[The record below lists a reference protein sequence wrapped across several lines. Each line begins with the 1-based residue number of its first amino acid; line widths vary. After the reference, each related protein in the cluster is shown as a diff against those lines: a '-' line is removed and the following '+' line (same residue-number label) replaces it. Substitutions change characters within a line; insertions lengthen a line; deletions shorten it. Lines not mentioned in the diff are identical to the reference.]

1 MLQKRIIPCLLLK
14 DKGLVKTIGFENPRY
29 IGDPI
34 NAVRIFNQKNA
45 DEIIFLN
52 ISRSKIEHQR
62 NWQLVNDSQTIDLI
76 SKISDE
82 CFMPLGYGGG
92 IRSIEDIKELFKAG
106 VEKVSINTSAV
117 ECPSLI
123 REASRIFGSQS
134 ITVSIDVKINKRNVY
149 EVFIYGGT
157 KGSGKD
163 PISHATNMESLGA
176 GEIIINSIDND
187 GIMQGYDIELI
198 KSISRS
204 VKIPVIA
211 CGGCGNLNDFTKAI
225 LEGGASAV
233 AAGSFFVFHGKKRA
247 VLINYPNNEERKIV
261 CDTTWRY

>member
-34 NAVRIFNQKNA
+34 NAIRIFNQKNA
-45 DEIIFLN
+45 DEIFFLN
-52 ISRSKIEHQR
+52 ITRSKIK
-62 NWQLVNDSQTIDLI
+62 NNGDWQLVNDSQTLDLI

-92 IRSIEDIKELFKAG
+92 IRNIEDIKELFKAG
-106 VEKVSINTSAV
+106 VEKVSINTSSV

-123 REASRIFGSQS
+123 KEASRIFGSQS
-134 ITVSIDVKINKRNVY
+134 ITASIDVKINERNVY

-157 KGSGKD
+157 KGTAKD
-163 PISHATNMESLGA
+163 PVDHAMNMESLGA
-176 GEIIINSIDND
+176 GEILLNSVDND
-187 GIMQGYDIELI
+187 GTMQGYNIDLI

-211 CGGCGNLNDFTKAI
+211 CGGCGKFIDFTKAI
-225 LEGGASAV
+225 HEGGASAV
-233 AAGSFFVFHGKKRA
+233 AAGSFFVYHGKKRA
-247 VLINYPNNEERKIV
+247 VLINYPNNEERKII
-261 CDTTWRY
+261 CDTT